1 MICVI
6 IVQNPSLTILTAL
19 FISSPTTF
27 VISSQKTF
35 AKSCF
40 SIPHYHSPFF
50 SDSFLFWYLTVVA
63 PVHYFLTE
71 KMHVSPSNF
80 KGPWPPKPRLRV
92 RPELRYNHIYFVL
105 KRLSAGNDF
114 PLSLQVI
121 AAEGEQKASRALR
134 EASEIISE
142 SSSALQLRYL
152 QASLEAHS
160 VGKSLK
166 KSPSL
171 FLRFLTLCYYSKSQ
185 MFVQKFNFDKK
196 TNIFTNFSSKFV

>member
-1 MICVI
+1 MCDHSPKSITHNSHCSFYI
-6 IVQNPSLTILTAL
+6 ISNNIRHLQS
-19 FISSPTTF
+19 
-27 VISSQKTF
+27 KTF

-114 PLSLQVI
+114 PLSL
-121 AAEGEQKASRALR
+121 SRLQPPKVNRRLR
-134 EASEIISE
+134 GLYGKPPK
-142 SSSALQLRYL
+142 SSPNPR
-152 QASLEAHS
+152 
-160 VGKSLK
+160 
-166 KSPSL
+166 P
-171 FLRFLTLCYYSKSQ
+171 LC
-185 MFVQKFNFDKK
+185 N
-196 TNIFTNFSSKFV
+196 